1 MITRGE
7 IYMIITNIKKSK
19 KGNILLY
26 ADNNYLTSVS
36 LEVFVKSK
44 IKIGDYIDEEI
55 LSKIDSESNNYK
67 AKEKALR
74 LLSFRAHSKKE
85 LENKIKHYTDQQSA
99 EQVAKKMEDI
109 GLINDLE
116 FSKTYAREFSSRK
129 YYSKNRIIYELS
141 RKGVEKS
148 IILEAISDIDIDED
162 ENIKSFINHKRYGNL
177 KDEKVRRRAVSA
189 LQRLGYSWS
198 QINGFINKDYE
209 D

>member
-1 MITRGE
+1 
-7 IYMIITNIKKSK
+7 MIITNIKKSK
-19 KGNILLY
+19 KGNILVY
-26 ADNNYLTSVS
+26 ADNNCLTSIS

-55 LSKIDSESNNYK
+55 LSEINSESNNYK

-85 LENKIKHYTDQQSA
+85 LENKIKHYTDPQSA

-109 GLINDLE
+109 GLVNDLE
-116 FSKTYAREFSSRK
+116 FSKAYAREFSSRK

-141 RKGVEKS
+141 QKGVEKS
-148 IILEAISDIDIDED
+148 IILEALSDIDIDED
-162 ENIKSFINHKRYGNL
+162 ENIKNFINHKRYGNL

-189 LQRLGYSWS
+189 LQRLGYNWS
-198 QINGFINKDYE
+198 QISGFINKDYE

>member
-1 MITRGE
+1 
-7 IYMIITNIKKSK
+7 MIITNIKKSK
-19 KGNILLY
+19 KGNILVY
-26 ADNNYLTSVS
+26 ADNNYLTSIS

-55 LSKIDSESNNYK
+55 LSKINSESNNYK

-109 GLINDLE
+109 GLVNDLE

-141 RKGVEKS
+141 QKGVEKS

-162 ENIKSFINHKRYGNL
+162 ENIKNFINHKRELYPL
-177 KDEKVRRRAVSA
+177 FSD
-189 LQRLGYSWS
+189 
-198 QINGFINKDYE
+198 
-209 D
+209 

>member
-1 MITRGE
+1 
-7 IYMIITNIKKSK
+7 MIITNIKKSK
-19 KGNILLY
+19 KGNILVY
-26 ADNNYLTSVS
+26 ADNNYLTSIS

-55 LSKIDSESNNYK
+55 LSKINSESNNYK

-109 GLINDLE
+109 GLVNDLE

-141 RKGVEKS
+141 QKGVEKS
-148 IILEAISDIDIDED
+148 IVLEAISDIDIDED
-162 ENIKSFINHKRYGNL
+162 ENIKNFINHKRYGNL

-189 LQRLGYSWS
+189 LQRLGYNWS
-198 QINGFINKDYE
+198 QISSFINKDYE

>member
-1 MITRGE
+1 
-7 IYMIITNIKKSK
+7 MIITNIKKSK
-19 KGNILLY
+19 KGNILVY
-26 ADNNYLTSVS
+26 ADNNYLTSIS

-55 LSKIDSESNNYK
+55 LSKINSESNNYK

-109 GLINDLE
+109 GLVNDLE

-141 RKGVEKS
+141 QKGVEKS

-162 ENIKSFINHKRYGNL
+162 ENIKNFINHKRYGNL

-189 LQRLGYSWS
+189 LQRLGYNWS
-198 QINGFINKDYE
+198 QISSFINKDYE

>member
-1 MITRGE
+1 
-7 IYMIITNIKKSK
+7 MIITNIKKSK
-19 KGNILLY
+19 KGNILVY
-26 ADNNYLTSVS
+26 ADNNYLTSIS

-55 LSKIDSESNNYK
+55 LSEINSESNNYK

-109 GLINDLE
+109 GLVNDLE

-141 RKGVEKS
+141 QKGVEKS

-162 ENIKSFINHKRYGNL
+162 ENIKNFINHKRYGNL

-189 LQRLGYSWS
+189 LQRLGYNWS
-198 QINGFINKDYE
+198 QISSFINKDYE

>member
-1 MITRGE
+1 
-7 IYMIITNIKKSK
+7 MIITNIKKSK
-19 KGNILLY
+19 KGNILVY
-26 ADNNYLTSVS
+26 ADNNYLTSIS

-55 LSKIDSESNNYK
+55 LSKINSESNNYK

-109 GLINDLE
+109 GLVNDLE

-141 RKGVEKS
+141 QKGVEKS
-148 IILEAISDIDIDED
+148 IILEALSDIYIDED
-162 ENIKSFINHKRYGNL
+162 ENIKNFINHKRYGNL

-189 LQRLGYSWS
+189 LQRLGYNWS
-198 QINGFINKDYE
+198 QISSFINKDYE

>member
-1 MITRGE
+1 
-7 IYMIITNIKKSK
+7 MIITNIKKSK

-26 ADNNYLTSVS
+26 ADNNYLTSIS

-55 LSKIDSESNNYK
+55 LSKINSESNNYK

-109 GLINDLE
+109 GLVNDLE

-141 RKGVEKS
+141 QKGVEKS
-148 IILEAISDIDIDED
+148 IILEALSDIDIDED
-162 ENIKSFINHKRYGNL
+162 ENIKNFINHKHYGNL

-198 QINGFINKDYE
+198 QINGFIRKDYE

>member
-1 MITRGE
+1 
-7 IYMIITNIKKSK
+7 MIITNIKKSK
-19 KGNILLY
+19 KGNILVY
-26 ADNNYLTSVS
+26 ADNNYLTSIS

-55 LSKIDSESNNYK
+55 LSEINSESNNYK

-85 LENKIKHYTDQQSA
+85 LENKIKHYTDPQSA

-109 GLINDLE
+109 GLVNDLE
-116 FSKTYAREFSSRK
+116 FSKAYAKEFSSRK

-141 RKGVEKS
+141 QKGVEKS

-162 ENIKSFINHKRYGNL
+162 ENIKNFINHKRYGNL

-189 LQRLGYSWS
+189 LQRLGYNWS
-198 QINGFINKDYE
+198 QISSFINKDYE